1 MFHIV
6 IHCKPQKDN
15 TEHFGKFL
23 GAYASVLL
31 DYKDYDGA
39 LELSKFY
46 INESGWDFIEFDDE
60 YFTFE
65 NKEDL
70 PNDYQKYY
78 DELKEFGYSVIFN
91 MYNEESEE
99 KPSELS

>member
-6 IHCKPQKDN
+6 IHCKPNINNEDY
-15 TEHFGKFL
+15 FGKVI

-39 LELSKFY
+39 LELSKY
-46 INESGWDFIEFDDE
+46 YVNEENWDFIEFDEE

-65 NKEDL
+65 TREDL
-70 PNDYQKYY
+70 PEDYQQYF
-78 DELKEFGYSVIFN
+78 DELDKYGYSVIFN
-91 MYNEESEE
+91 IYSEE
-99 KPSELS
+99 KDD

>member
-6 IHCKPQKDN
+6 IHCKPKENNEDY
-15 TEHFGKFL
+15 FGKVI
-23 GAYASVLL
+23 GAYVSILI

-46 INESGWDFIEFDDE
+46 IDQNHWEFIEFDEE

-65 NKEDL
+65 IKEDL
-70 PNDYQKYY
+70 PEDYQQYF
-78 DELKEFGYSVIFN
+78 DELKEFGYSIIFN
-91 MYNEESEE
+91 MYNEETDE
-99 KPSELS
+99 